1 MPRHA
6 TAVAV
11 HRLARRLALDV
22 RASQHAARRR
32 VCLGCRA
39 VRHTVFSFVSVV
51 ALAREGAAADR
62 PFMTQEYVHL
72 A

>member
-39 VRHTVFSFVSVV
+39 VRHHSFLVRFGRGCR
-51 ALAREGAAADR
+51 LAREGTAADR
-62 PFMTQEYVHL
+62 PFMTQE
-72 A
+72 

>member
-51 ALAREGAAADR
+51 AADSR
-62 PFMTQEYVHL
+62 AKAPRRIDRS
-72 A
+72 